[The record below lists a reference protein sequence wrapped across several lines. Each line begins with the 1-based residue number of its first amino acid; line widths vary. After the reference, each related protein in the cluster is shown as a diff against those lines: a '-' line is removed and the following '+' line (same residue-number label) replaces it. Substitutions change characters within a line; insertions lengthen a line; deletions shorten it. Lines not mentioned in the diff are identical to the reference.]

1 MSKNPKMLR
10 TSYMEAPLGVRHIA
24 MVAEWEEEEEC
35 RVLPWK
41 LQEGQSV
48 LPRDLNGKPLKITH
62 AFDRRGEEGG
72 EGRR

>member
-24 MVAEWEEEEEC
+24 MVAEWEEEEEEC

-48 LPRDLNGKPLKITH
+48 PPRDLNGKPLKITH
-62 AFDRRGEEGG
+62 AFDRRGE
-72 EGRR
+72 GRR